1 MRLSGYGNSIS
12 RWKGF
17 KAKVMEKERLEGL
30 IIDYIDDRLNAV
42 DKHVVEQELIR
53 NEDARK
59 LYEEL
64 KEVMTAM
71 DQSLPLEPSQALK
84 ANFERNLQRE
94 LSNSPRGK
102 TVIFT
107 PSFYRVAAA
116 VALVVISGSVGFWI
130 SKNNEQQRKLAA
142 IEKEMEATRKQL
154 AETKELMLGM
164 LDNTQSASQRIKGV
178 NVAMEMQK
186 ADSEIVT
193 ALFNTLYTDPNTN
206 VRLAA
211 LDALSKFHDDP
222 TVKTGLIQSLSK
234 QTDPMVQI
242 RLIQLMVQ
250 MKEKEV
256 VRDLQKLVDDAAT
269 MKAVKDEAY
278 SGILK
283 LS

>member
-1 MRLSGYGNSIS
+1 
-12 RWKGF
+12 
-17 KAKVMEKERLEGL
+17 MEKEKLEGL

-53 NEDARK
+53 NEGARK

-64 KEVMTAM
+64 KEVMAAM
-71 DQSLPLEPSQALK
+71 DQSAPLVPSSALK
-84 ANFERNLQRE
+84 INFERNLKQAVSSSRQ
-94 LSNSPRGK
+94 LK
-102 TVIFT
+102 TVFFS

-116 VALVVISGSVGFWI
+116 IALVVISGGIGFWI
-130 SKNNEQQRKLAA
+130 SENSEQQRKLAA

-154 AETKELMLGM
+154 ADTKELMLSM

-186 ADSEIVT
+186 ADTEIVR
-193 ALFNTLYTDPNTN
+193 ALFNTLFTDPNTN

-211 LDALSKFHDDP
+211 LDALSKFHEDP
-222 TVKTGLIQSLSK
+222 AVRKGLIQSLSK

-242 RLIQLMVQ
+242 RLIQMMVD
-250 MKEKEV
+250 MKEKGV
-256 VRDLQKLVDDAAT
+256 VQDLQKLVDDAAT

>member
-1 MRLSGYGNSIS
+1 MD
-12 RWKGF
+12 
-17 KAKVMEKERLEGL
+17 KERLEGL

-42 DKHVVEQELIR
+42 DKHVVERELIR

-64 KEVMTAM
+64 REVMTAM
-71 DQSLPLEPSQALK
+71 DESLPLEPSEALK
-84 ANFERNLQRE
+84 KNFERNLQRE
-94 LSNSPRGK
+94 LTTSSRGK

-107 PSFYRVAAA
+107 PAFYRVAAA
-116 VALVVISGSVGFWI
+116 VALVVVSGSVGFWI
-130 SKNNEQQRKLAA
+130 SRNNEQQRKLAD
-142 IEKEMEATRKQL
+142 IEMEVEATRKQL
-154 AETKELMLGM
+154 AETKELMMGM

-178 NVAMEMQK
+178 NVAMEMQS
-186 ADSEIVT
+186 ADTEIVR

-222 TVKTGLIQSLSK
+222 AVKAGLIQSLSK

-242 RLIQLMVQ
+242 RLIQLMVE
-250 MKEKEV
+250 MKEKTV